1 MLTPLWNRS
10 LLVVAAVI
18 SLAAS
23 GCDTGPLLCGK
34 WLCDDTAVVQSNSGA
49 AESDTR
55 EYFAPVPKFD
65 LQLTPDGKCIV
76 TYNEN
81 GADKTREG
89 TWRMVKD
96 ESLKWQI
103 ATKLPPENLEQE
115 VMVGSPDNRSLSM
128 EIVGSLKGGPIYLKR
143 KSY

>member
-1 MLTPLWNRS
+1 MLTPIWNRS
-10 LLVVAAVI
+10 LLIVAAFI
-18 SLAAS
+18 ALAAS
-23 GCDTGPLLCGK
+23 GCDTGPLFCGK
-34 WLCDDTAVVQSNSGA
+34 WVCDDTLVVKSNSAA

-55 EYFAPVPKFD
+55 EYFAPVPKFE

-76 TYNEN
+76 TYKEN
-81 GADKTREG
+81 DADKTREG
-89 TWRMVKD
+89 TWRMIKD

-115 VMVGSPDNRSLSM
+115 INVGSPDNRSLSM
-128 EIVGSLKGGPIYLKR
+128 EIVGSIKGGPIYVRR